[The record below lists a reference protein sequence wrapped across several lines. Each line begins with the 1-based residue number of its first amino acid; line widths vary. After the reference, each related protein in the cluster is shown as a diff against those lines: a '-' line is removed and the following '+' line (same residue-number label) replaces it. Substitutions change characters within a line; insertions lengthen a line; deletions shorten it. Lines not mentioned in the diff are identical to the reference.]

1 MSTVITHAAG
11 TIIPAALRDWSAN
24 AEIRS
29 IIHTILGRPDPDI
42 TKRPTGLR
50 RGSLTLVFATGADA
64 YAARAVL
71 AVTQPLTLANSGV
84 DEVAMT
90 FVVAGGDLGEV
101 LGAASEWTL
110 DVPFQE
116 ITP

>member
-1 MSTVITHAAG
+1 MTTTITHASGVIA
-11 TIIPAALRDWSAN
+11 PAALRDWSAN
-24 AEIRS
+24 ADLRS
-29 IIHTILGRPDPDI
+29 IIHTILGRSDPDI

-71 AVTQPLTLANSGV
+71 AVTQPLALANSGV